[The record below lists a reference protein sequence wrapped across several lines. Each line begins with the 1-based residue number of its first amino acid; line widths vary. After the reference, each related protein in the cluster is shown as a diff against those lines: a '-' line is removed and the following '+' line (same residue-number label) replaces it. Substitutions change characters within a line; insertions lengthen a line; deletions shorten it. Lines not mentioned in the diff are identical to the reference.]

1 MAHLGHLVEGTNLLL
16 GGDREGS
23 YPAGQLIVHYIVY
36 LCTSI
41 FSVDSLTS
49 NWAKSVCLH
58 GHEKKHT
65 QL

>member
-1 MAHLGHLVEGTNLLL
+1 MTHLRHLVEGTNLLL

-23 YPAGQLIVHYIVY
+23 YLAIQLIVHYIVY

-41 FSVDSLTS
+41 FSANSLTS
-49 NWAKSVCLH
+49 NWTKRVCLH

-65 QL
+65 Q